1 LNRFVWDLRF
11 PDAAPPP
18 EKTLLFGAS
27 LRGPLAPPGRYTVTL
42 EVDGRT
48 VSQAL
53 EIRTDPRLSTTE
65 ADLKQQFEFLIRV
78 RDRVTAAHE
87 TANRILAIQPQLREV
102 ADASPTGAG
111 DMAAEARAIEREL
124 GSILASLVQMKIQSG
139 NDVLSYPIG
148 LANRIATVG
157 TAVSG
162 ADARPTDQAQTAFD
176 EVSAAMD
183 TQLSRLTT
191 VLGSRLTKL
200 NKQLTAAGRR
210 PVETRSRQP

>member
-1 LNRFVWDLRF
+1 M
-11 PDAAPPP
+11 
-18 EKTLLFGAS
+18 
-27 LRGPLAPPGRYTVTL
+27 
-42 EVDGRT
+42 
-48 VSQAL
+48 
-53 EIRTDPRLSTTE
+53 
-65 ADLKQQFEFLIRV
+65 
-78 RDRVTAAHE
+78 TAVHE

-148 LANRIATVG
+148 LVNRIATVG

-162 ADARPTDQAQTAFD
+162 ADARPTDQAQAAFD
-176 EVSAAMD
+176 DLSAAID
-183 TQLSRLTT
+183 TELARLTA
-191 VLGSRLTKL
+191 VLGSRLTTL

-210 PVETRSRQP
+210 PVETGGRQP